1 MTVKV
6 VAEISGNHSGI
17 RDKALALICEAA
29 AAGCDYVKF
38 QYYRPEDMPDRLEGD
53 NEEMYRKHAVPDDWL
68 PRMFSVA
75 EACGVGLFAS
85 VFSIARAV
93 EILNFDVEFV
103 KLASPKSTRLPP
115 DEYNGIIE
123 ILPPDVEALVS
134 CDGEDWNE
142 VGFGMPKVLYCPEG
156 HPPEITGRDFM
167 EFRGNSYY
175 GFSDHT
181 PGTRTPMA
189 FIRAGAE
196 MIEKHF
202 KLEGDTCCIDA
213 AFSIEP
219 RKMKQLCRL
228 AHNE

>member
-1 MTVKV
+1 MTAKI
-6 VAEISGNHSGI
+6 VAEISGNHGGVK
-17 RDKALALICEAA
+17 DKALALICEAA

-38 QYYRPEDMPDRLEGD
+38 QYYRPDDMPDRLEGD
-53 NEEMYRKHAVPDDWL
+53 NEEMYRKLMVHDDWL

-85 VFSIARAV
+85 VFSVARAID
-93 EILNFDVEFV
+93 ILNFDVEFV

-115 DEYNGIIE
+115 EEYYNIIE
-123 ILPPDVEALVS
+123 VLPPDVEVITS
-134 CDGEDWNE
+134 CDNDDWIQ
-142 VGFGMPKVLYCPEG
+142 VGIGISKVLYCPEG
-156 HPPEITGRDFM
+156 HPPDITGLDFIA
-167 EFRGNSYY
+167 FRRHNYY

-181 PGTRTPMA
+181 SGTRTPMA
-189 FIRAGAE
+189 FIRAGAK
-196 MIEKHF
+196 MVEKHF